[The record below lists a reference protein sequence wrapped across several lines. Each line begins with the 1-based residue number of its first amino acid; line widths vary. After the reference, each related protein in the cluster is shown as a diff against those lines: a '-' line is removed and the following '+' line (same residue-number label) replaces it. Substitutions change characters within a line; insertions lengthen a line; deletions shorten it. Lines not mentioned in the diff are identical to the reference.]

1 MNIYFRKNLRG
12 PKEVKLIFFETKQM
26 YNNYINVCIQCIY
39 DGKLTGR
46 LELEKTL
53 FWNPMML

>member
-53 FWNPMML
+53 F